1 MTHQESI
8 DYFFSYAVEK
18 TYNNAIL
25 SDKNY
30 VIPYGELEYY
40 IDSLLSV
47 PYAEFL
53 AYIQEH
59 LSELVISSKN
69 ITQCSSFSACE
80 IEMCQALLSE
90 ENPGLVYTDIGRLF
104 PDYVTS
110 DNETSFRKYGENQ
123 IKTAAQLGLVFEY
136 YDYWYLSCLGYI
148 YPNLPE
154 EKRKSLLARTLL
166 RDPLYARLTIDLTKG
181 DVNLLPYM
189 DSLTSKQTKLRR
201 YGNVEMM
208 ENICLDECKKEH
220 IQIGA
225 IIEART
231 SISESST
238 PDIKIIPKKTVMLH
252 RPTDQSLFKYGFTIP
267 TAMHPLWK
275 QYFQI
280 PTCIWVGSK
289 HINII
294 VDNKQYKASL
304 SCATNSQN
312 KQIMQV
318 RYTEDSPVAQYLRK
332 TLHVSCEYVM
342 HERGPVPADKHESIT
357 VFAGNRNDTIFVKTE
372 SVAAREV
379 KEETSVGHQGAKD
392 AYYYMGCFRD
402 ISISGENSKVIIS
415 KLCMLLSL
423 IDYIKWLKSFSDELT
438 PELPILGGWEGMFI
452 NIFKQYYNIK
462 RTSTLFSSPFIL
474 LNVEPF
480 WEIIFAEESTSSV
493 DGERAMMTFV
503 NIQNTF
509 DGVKIDQELFD
520 LLLSPSESAK
530 LAEYLRKLL
539 KKYAK

>member
-18 TYNNAIL
+18 TYNDAIL

-69 ITQCSSFSACE
+69 ITQCGSFSACE

-90 ENPGLVYTDIGRLF
+90 ENPGLVFTDIGRLF
-104 PDYVTS
+104 PEYVTS
-110 DNETSFRKYGENQ
+110 DNETSFRKFGENQ

-136 YDYWYLSCLGYI
+136 YDYWYLTCLGYI
-148 YPNLPE
+148 YPELSE
-154 EKRKSLLARTLL
+154 EQRKSLLARTLL
-166 RDPLYARLTIDLTKG
+166 RDPLYAHITLDLTKG
-181 DVNLLPYM
+181 DVNLLSYM
-189 DSLTSKQTKLRR
+189 DSLPSRQTKLRR

-208 ENICLDECKKEH
+208 ANICLDECKKEN

-225 IIEART
+225 IINART
-231 SISESST
+231 MISETST
-238 PDIKIIPKKTVMLH
+238 PDIKIVPKKTLMLH
-252 RPTDQSLFKYGFTIP
+252 RHTDQSLFKYGFTIP
-267 TAMHPLWK
+267 SAMHPLWK
-275 QYFQI
+275 KYFEI
-280 PTCIWVGSK
+280 PTCVWVGSK
-289 HINII
+289 HINLI
-294 VDNKQYKASL
+294 VDNKQFRASL
-304 SCATNSQN
+304 SCATNAQE

-318 RYTEDSPVAQYLRK
+318 RYSEDSPVAQYLREI
-332 TLHVSCEYVM
+332 LHVSLEYIM
-342 HERGPVPADKHESIT
+342 NENEPLPAEKKESIA
-357 VFAGNRNDTIFVKTE
+357 VYAGNRNDTLFVKTE
-372 SVAAREV
+372 SVVSREANEAT
-379 KEETSVGHQGAKD
+379 KAGHQGKKD

-423 IDYIKWLKSFSDELT
+423 IDYIKWLKSFSEELS
-438 PELPILGGWEGMFI
+438 PELPILGVWEGMFI
-452 NIFKQYYNIK
+452 NIFRQYYNIK

-480 WEIIFAEESTSSV
+480 WEIIFAEESTSTV

>member
-18 TYNNAIL
+18 TYNDAIL

-30 VIPYGELEYY
+30 VIPYGELRYY

-53 AYIQEH
+53 TYIQEH
-59 LSELVISSKN
+59 LSDLTISSKN

-80 IEMCQALLSE
+80 IEMCQALLNE
-90 ENPGLVYTDIGRLF
+90 ETPGLVFTDIGRLF
-104 PDYVTS
+104 PEYVTS
-110 DNETSFRKYGENQ
+110 DNETSFRKFGENQ

-136 YDYWYLSCLGYI
+136 YDYWYLTCLGYI
-148 YPNLPE
+148 YPELSE
-154 EKRKSLLARTLL
+154 EQRKSLLARTLL
-166 RDPLYARLTIDLTKG
+166 RDPLYAHITIDLTKG
-181 DVNLLPYM
+181 DVNLLSYM
-189 DSLTSKQTKLRR
+189 DSLPSKQTKLRR

-208 ENICLDECKKEH
+208 ENICLDECKKEN
-220 IQIGA
+220 IQVGA
-225 IIEART
+225 IIDART
-231 SISESST
+231 MISETST
-238 PDIKIIPKKTVMLH
+238 PDIKIVPKKTLMLH
-252 RPTDQSLFKYGFTIP
+252 HHTDQPLFKYGFTIP
-267 TAMHPLWK
+267 SAMHPLWK
-275 QYFQI
+275 QYFVI
-280 PTCIWVGSK
+280 PKCVWVGSK
-289 HINII
+289 HINLI
-294 VDNKQYKASL
+294 VDNKQFKASL
-304 SCATNSQN
+304 SCSTNAQE

-318 RYTEDSPVAQYLRK
+318 RYSEDSPVAQYLRE
-332 TLHVSCEYVM
+332 TLHISLEYIM
-342 HERGPVPADKHESIT
+342 KESGPIPAEKKESIA
-357 VFAGNRNDTIFVKTE
+357 VYAGNRNDTLFVKTE
-372 SVAAREV
+372 SVVAREA
-379 KEETSVGHQGAKD
+379 KEETLAGHQGAKD
-392 AYYYMGCFRD
+392 AFYYMGCFRD

-452 NIFKQYYNIK
+452 NIFKQYYNVK

-474 LNVEPF
+474 LNVDPF